1 MVLFRKRRYMFI
13 APLELSP
20 WCVSGNPYGEIGTI
34 APYGYLAKEFQ
45 IQVRVRV
52 LVRVILFPVL
62 VHVLALVLVHVLVRV
77 LVRIRVQVNLKYGA
91 INIYFLHGNY
101 VADSQGSYKMAR
113 KIKGPPS

>member
-1 MVLFRKRRYMFI
+1 MFI

-20 WCVSGNPYGEIGTI
+20 WCVSGNPYGVIGTI

-62 VHVLALVLVHVLVRV
+62 VHVLAIVLVRV
-77 LVRIRVQVNLKYGA
+77 LVRVRVQVNLKYGA

-101 VADSQGSYKMAR
+101 VADSQGSYKVAR